1 MAVVDTTQMRQD
13 FFDVLRE
20 FRDNKE
26 RTRQLNE
33 RNREMMKYLDET
45 YGLEKGA
52 AKAYIQKKL
61 AEENGK
67 DRSEDV
73 AEIET
78 LLND

>member
-1 MAVVDTTQMRQD
+1 MAVDTTQMRQD

-20 FRDNKE
+20 FRENKE

-45 YGLEKGA
+45 YGLEKGTS
-52 AKAYIQKKL
+52 KAYIQKKL

-73 AEIET
+73 AEVET